1 MAETTLFQKILSGEI
16 PGNFVGRGENW
27 AAFLD
32 VFPRAKGHTLVV
44 PVNPVQRI
52 AELSKSDLA
61 DLFDGVKQ
69 VQSTLSGYFETKDF
83 TVVVHDGPM
92 AGQEIPHVH
101 VHVIPRAEGDG
112 GQALPAMF
120 PEANPANPPD
130 YQGLAELC
138 AKIKGASK

>member
-1 MAETTLFQKILSGEI
+1 
-16 PGNFVGRGENW
+16 
-27 AAFLD
+27 
-32 VFPRAKGHTLVV
+32 VV
-44 PVNPVQRI
+44 PVNPAQRI

-61 DLFDGVKQ
+61 DLFDGVKL
-69 VQSTLSGYFETKDF
+69 VQNTLSAYFETKDF

-112 GQALPAMF
+112 GQALPALF
-120 PEANPANPPD
+120 PEATPANPPD

-138 AKIKGASK
+138 AKIKEASK

>member
-1 MAETTLFQKILSGEI
+1 MAEATLFQKILSGEI

-32 VFPRAKGHTLVV
+32 VFPRADGHTLVV
-44 PVNPVQRI
+44 PVNPVQRL

-69 VQSTLSGYFETKDF
+69 VQNTLSAYFETKDF
-83 TVVVHDGPM
+83 TVIIHDGPM

-101 VHVIPRAEGDG
+101 VHVIPRVEDDRGL
-112 GQALPAMF
+112 ALPAMF
-120 PEANPANPPD
+120 PEVNPANPPIIQD
-130 YQGLAELC
+130 
-138 AKIKGASK
+138 

>member
-32 VFPRAKGHTLVV
+32 VFPRADGHTLVV
-44 PVNPVQRI
+44 PVNPVQRL

-69 VQSTLSGYFETKDF
+69 VQNTLSAYFETKDF
-83 TVVVHDGPM
+83 TVIIHDGPM

-101 VHVIPRAEGDG
+101 VHVIPRVEDDRGL
-112 GQALPAMF
+112 ALPAMF
-120 PEANPANPPD
+120 PEVNPANPPD
-130 YQGLAELC
+130 YPGLAELC
-138 AKIKGASK
+138 TKIEEASK